1 MQNYSDQELKL
12 LLKFPHLL
20 GHLAGKTKL
29 KPIHSEWANYIWK
42 GKEHRS
48 LQAFRG
54 GYKSTILTELMPLV
68 HLAKY
73 PNARIAIVKKTYS
86 SAAES
91 VRNLANIAML
101 PDINAF
107 LTDFW
112 GKWKFTNLK
121 DGKFLTSVKQT
132 KTKEMSVE
140 ALGLDS
146 SFTGRHYDVVL
157 FDDVVDLD
165 DRLSEAEREHT
176 RVVVSEFMSNI
187 IDPGGFVGCVGTP
200 WHRKDAWTIMPTPR
214 LYPVTM
220 GKDGHW
226 DSYGILTDEEIT
238 EKRRFLNPLVWTVNY
253 ELRFESDTDMLFMNP
268 KLGLWH
274 GDKVKDVTAHLDA
287 AFDGNHHCALT
298 IMGRLPN
305 KKFNAVGWVYPGNV
319 KDWLPFIVKKMVEFK
334 ASTLHVETNPDRGY
348 TADALRA
355 FPDVQSNHI
364 WIEDYDERT
373 KKTEKIATFG
383 YEVWKDT
390 EWSESATDRNYLEQ
404 MVDYLPDQEPDDA
417 PDSFASLCRQ
427 ANFSVTKAWESNVWD
442 FN

>member
-1 MQNYSDQELKL
+1 MQNYSDAEMRQILKY
-12 LLKFPHLL
+12 PHLL
-20 GHLAGKTKL
+20 GHLAGKDKLTKM
-29 KPIHSEWANYIWK
+29 HSEWINYVWYP
-42 GKEHRS
+42 KEHRS
-48 LQAFRG
+48 LAAHRG
-54 GYKSTILTELMPLV
+54 SFKTTAITELGTIIA
-68 HLAKY
+68 LAKN
-73 PNARIAIVKKTYS
+73 PDARIAIVKKTYTN
-86 SAAES
+86 AAES
-91 VRNLANIAML
+91 VRNIANIMMM
-101 PDINAF
+101 PDIYAF
-107 LTDFW
+107 LEDFW
-112 GKWKFTNLK
+112 GKWKFITLK
-121 DGKFLTSVKQT
+121 DGKFTLSVKNT
-132 KTKEMSVE
+132 KTKEGSCE
-140 ALGLDS
+140 ALGMDS
-146 SFTGRHYDVVL
+146 SFTGRHYDNIMI
-157 FDDVVDLD
+157 DDTIDLD

-176 RVVVSEFMSNI
+176 NVVTNELYSNI
-187 IDPGGFVGCVGTP
+187 IDPGKHIGATGTF
-200 WHRKDAWTIMPTPR
+200 WHPKDAWTIMPTPKIFTVSDTG
-214 LYPVTM
+214 LLSPEQ
-220 GKDGHW
+220 
-226 DSYGILTDEEIT
+226 IA
-238 EKRRFLNPLVWTVNY
+238 EKRRFTTPVLWQINY
-253 ELRFESDTDMLFMNP
+253 ELSFLSEADMLFMNP

-287 AFDGNHHCALT
+287 AFDGNHYCALT

-373 KKTEKIATFG
+373 KKTEKIATYG

-390 EWSESATDRNYLEQ
+390 EWGESATDKNYLEQ